1 MELNQQKNKNF
12 RRTIV
17 VLSIGIPIVI
27 ALLFKIKIQG
37 YDFSFLPP
45 IYASINALTA
55 FLLLVALVA
64 IKRKNVMLHRKL
76 MLSCMGLSLLFFVG
90 YITYHSTSDPAVFG
104 DIDANGVLDEV
115 EKLHVSVGLKITY
128 LLILVTHILLSI
140 AVIPLV
146 LISLLFALENNIA
159 RHKKWTKFTWPI
171 WFYVAVSGVI
181 VYAMISPYYP
191 H

>member
-17 VLSIGIPIVI
+17 VLSIAIPIAI

-45 IYASINALTA
+45 IYASINALTSL
-55 FLLLVALVA
+55 LLLVALVA

-76 MLSCMGLSLLFFVG
+76 MLTCMGLSLLFFVG
-90 YITYHSTSDPAVFG
+90 YIAYHSTSDPAVFG
-104 DIDANGVLDEV
+104 DIDANGMLDEV
-115 EKLHVSVGLKITY
+115 EKLHVSAGLKITY

-146 LISLLFALENNIA
+146 LISLLFAIENNIA